1 MAGITLEEA
10 RSVLAAAQKRAED
23 IDKPIT
29 VVVVDAA
36 GFPVLIERMDGARP
50 LQPQI
55 ATAKAYTAAVMQRP
69 CSMLKGWAEHEPVFF
84 AQVSRMGHQPIVAT
98 GGGFPLKRDGEIVGA
113 VGISGGT
120 GDEDEAVAQNALA
133 DLGYELDFAG
143 FNRLA
148 R

>member
-1 MAGITLEEA
+1 MAYVGLEEA
-10 RSVLAAAQKRAED
+10 RRIVAAAQKRAES

-55 ATAKAYTAAVMQRP
+55 ATAKAYTAAIMQRP
-69 CSMLKGWAEHEPVFF
+69 CSMLKGWADHEPFFF

-98 GGGFPLKRDGEIVGA
+98 GGGFPLKRDGDIVGA

-120 GDEDEAVAQNALA
+120 GDEDQALA
-133 DLGYELDFAG
+133 EGALTDLGYELDFAG
-143 FNRLA
+143 FNRIA